1 MSTKDFKQNS
11 LNNYRTT
18 YLHSKKKYG
27 NRKGRHIYDSKKKYY
42 QEEEFELS
50 PSPTMQNMNQGNEN
64 YNPETEADI
73 LYEDEYQGLMHQ
85 PQQRNYNWDNSYYYM
100 EKDNTEEYNNF
111 KTKWKTEICRYWE
124 MYGECKFGD
133 SCAFAHGDS
142 ELKKRKMTFNY
153 KTKPCKQFF
162 ELGYCSYGCRC
173 QFSHKK
179 EGAKNEIGNSSD
191 NEVSYL
197 KIIKEFLSKDN
208 EISHELVK
216 RPRLMTFEKITSST
230 LEESEKSKLQL
241 YEDIINIKKYDSDK
255 NNNLKFKFSEDSN
268 YTNISSDNI
277 NTNNNNKNDK
287 DFF

>member
-1 MSTKDFKQNS
+1 MSVKDSKPNS
-11 LNNYRTT
+11 LRNYRTN
-18 YLHSKKKYG
+18 YLHTRKKY
-27 NRKGRHIYDSKKKYY
+27 NRKGKNFYDSKKKNYD
-42 QEEEFELS
+42 EERETS
-50 PSPTMQNMNQGNEN
+50 PIIDNMNNQEKEAD
-64 YNPETEADI
+64 NPEVDL

-85 PQQRNYNWDNSYYYM
+85 PRNPILDNSYYYI
-100 EKDNTEEYNNF
+100 EREYTEEYNNF

-124 MYGECKFGD
+124 MYGECKYGD

-179 EGAKNEIGNSSD
+179 EGSSKWEKNEIGNSSD

-197 KIIKEFLSKDN
+197 KIIKEFLSKDD

-241 YEDIINIKKYDSDK
+241 YEDIINIKKYNSNK
-255 NNNLKFKFSEDSN
+255 NNNLKFKLSEDSN
-268 YTNISSDNI
+268 YTNVSSDN
-277 NTNNNNKNDK
+277 NNNNNDK
-287 DFF
+287 ESL